1 MSLLPVKT
9 QQVPIGAERPV
20 VRSSKRCS
28 LDDHDTRVED
38 FIGEN
43 ELDERAAA
51 ALRGASLDLSEA
63 VMMRGSLR
71 GTRNKSSALLGR
83 LRDAAAI
90 LTLNVAGE
98 EAAKKR
104 PHPPPPVSMV
114 RRRLGRLCNTVDRA
128 IKRRRLADHGTRV
141 EEVIMEETTAP
152 VSEGPKEEALA
163 PAPESFNVEAR
174 MPSTP
179 LAAGQPV
186 TPPKTGWKRMESRSK
201 AGVYY
206 YFNQDTSVTSWE
218 PPSPWE
224 KKESRHSSGVF
235 YYWNTV
241 TGATSREKPEM

>member
-1 MSLLPVKT
+1 MCAYIYVGIYIDVYAGIWFCYIHIYIYYVRSHFGSTVTMRNRQDQGRRRRLRRQKPPPAPEKRPPPPCHPPPPHLSKQMSLLPVKT

-104 PHPPPPVSMV
+104 PRPPPPVSMV
-114 RRRLGRLCNTVDRA
+114 
-128 IKRRRLADHGTRV
+128 
-141 EEVIMEETTAP
+141 
-152 VSEGPKEEALA
+152 
-163 PAPESFNVEAR
+163 PAP
-174 MPSTP
+174 PQPP
-179 LAAGQPV
+179 LQ
-186 TPPKTGWKRMESRSK
+186 
-201 AGVYY
+201 
-206 YFNQDTSVTSWE
+206 
-218 PPSPWE
+218 
-224 KKESRHSSGVF
+224 HS
-235 YYWNTV
+235 
-241 TGATSREKPEM
+241 

>member
-1 MSLLPVKT
+1 MSLLLVKT
-9 QQVPIGAERPV
+9 QQGPIGAERPV

-179 LAAGQPV
+179 LATGQPIMSLDLLAMKAYLAEKDDICDFGAF
-186 TPPKTGWKRMESRSK
+186 TSK
-201 AGVYY
+201 FAVKKKLSCR
-206 YFNQDTSVTSWE
+206 TS
-218 PPSPWE
+218 
-224 KKESRHSSGVF
+224 HSS
-235 YYWNTV
+235 
-241 TGATSREKPEM
+241 